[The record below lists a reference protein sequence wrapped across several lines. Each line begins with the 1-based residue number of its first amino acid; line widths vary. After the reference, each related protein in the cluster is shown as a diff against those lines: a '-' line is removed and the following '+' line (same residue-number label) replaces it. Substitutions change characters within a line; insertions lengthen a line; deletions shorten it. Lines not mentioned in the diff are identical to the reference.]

1 MSENTTAVT
10 DPTTDADVSTDA
22 EVFEPI
28 TPYFAARVATQ
39 ILGYKVT
46 ESSMYGIAK
55 RDGILTVEGHGPAK
69 ADGTHKTYF
78 DGEAFKAWLDQ
89 RASNPGASGKVDV
102 EALAAKYS
110 A

>member
-1 MSENTTAVT
+1 MSENTIAA
-10 DPTTDADVSTDA
+10 TTDADA

-39 ILGYKVT
+39 VLGYKVT

-55 RDGILTVEGHGPAK
+55 RDGILTVDGHGPAK
-69 ADGTHKTYF
+69 ADGTYKTYF
-78 DGEAFKAWLDQ
+78 DGLAFKAWLDQ
-89 RASNPGASGKVDV
+89 RASNPGTSGKVDID
-102 EALAAKYS
+102 ALTAKYS